1 MNNLLTPIQKFGF
14 NTYDLKPGM
23 VVKFSIL
30 EQIGNNSMS
39 ARIEN
44 YGIIDSVE
52 YDRLGIIANASHGR
66 IIDDKGVSDGHVDG
80 KRYRNAFVPFANDK
94 VSNHWFC
101 REIGTDSILV
111 VFGIQDAER
120 LSLEL
125 SFLDEYAKY
134 PMDGNIQMYHW
145 R

>member
-30 EQIGNNSMS
+30 ENTGNRSMP

-44 YGIIDSVE
+44 YGIIDMIE
-52 YDRLGIIANASHGR
+52 YDRLGIIANVSHGR
-66 IIDDKGVSDGHVDG
+66 IIDDKGVSDSHVDG
-80 KRYRNAFVPFANDK
+80 KRYRNAFIPFANDK
-94 VSNHWFC
+94 VSDHWSFYD
-101 REIGTDSILV
+101 IAGDSILV

-120 LSLEL
+120 TSLQL
-125 SFLDEYAKY
+125 SFLDEYA
-134 PMDGNIQMYHW
+134 MNGNIQMYYW

>member
-1 MNNLLTPIQKFGF
+1 MNNLLTPIQELGF
-14 NTYDLKPGM
+14 NTHDLKPGM

-44 YGIIDSVE
+44 YGIIDMVE

-66 IIDDKGVSDGHVDG
+66 IIDDKIVSDSHVDG
-80 KRYRNAFVPFANDK
+80 KRYRNAFIPFANDE
-94 VSNHWFC
+94 VSDHWSFYD
-101 REIGTDSILV
+101 IGKDSILV
-111 VFGIQDAER
+111 VFGIQDAKR
-120 LSLEL
+120 TSLQL
-125 SFLDEYAKY
+125 SFLNKYA
-134 PMDGNIQMYHW
+134 MDGNVQMYYW